1 MSDLDTVREALTH
14 AHVTLMRHGETSIY
28 GSIITMGKSVV
39 VDAPITAVTNG
50 LDTRYGVAFMGG
62 LTPPEQRF
70 VVLHENMHKLLR
82 HCTRHRD
89 YWQED
94 AQCANYAA
102 DYVVNALILAI
113 KDKSLCVMPKG
124 GLYDAKYEGWSYA
137 EVYRDLRQDKQN
149 GGSGKGRGGNGGG
162 KPIDEHDTSLADNMT
177 AEEAEKLD
185 REVTQI
191 VHQAGIL
198 AGKMK
203 SQVPRGITDSLKMD
217 VDWVREMQDFVSA
230 QSSAKDDDYTFRRF
244 DRKYMAYDVIMPGTI
259 SETMGEVVVAIDT
272 SGSIDEEALSKFA
285 NEISHLAAL
294 VNPECVRVLWWDTM
308 VHGEQVF
315 DDRHYGDIARL
326 MRPKGGGGTRV
337 QCVNNYI
344 EAERLKPDCVVVL
357 TDGHVESDFDWRIA
371 APTMWLVTDN
381 KRFAP
386 SVGRMV
392 RMA

>member
-14 AHVTLMRHGETSIY
+14 AHVTLMRHPETSIY

-39 VDAPITAVTNG
+39 VDAPITAATNG

-62 LTPPEQRF
+62 LTPPGQRF
-70 VVLHENMHKLLR
+70 VALHENMHKLLR

-94 AQCANYAA
+94 SQCANFAT
-102 DYVVNALILAI
+102 DYVVNALILDI
-113 KDKSLCVMPKG
+113 KDKSLCVMPKR
-124 GLYDAKYEGWSYA
+124 GLYDAKYDGWSFA
-137 EVYRDLRQDKQN
+137 EVYRDLRQDKQ
-149 GGSGKGRGGNGGG
+149 KGGNGKGG
-162 KPIDEHDTSLADNMT
+162 GNGESFDEHDTSLADNMT
-177 AEEAEKLD
+177 AEEAQKLD
-185 REVTQI
+185 REITQI

-203 SQVPRGITDSLKMD
+203 SQVPRGITDSLKVD

-259 SETMGEVVVAIDT
+259 SETVGEVVVAIDT
-272 SGSIDEEALSKFA
+272 SGSIDDVALSKFA
-285 NEISHLAAL
+285 SEISHLAAL

-315 DDRHYGDIARL
+315 QDQHYGDIARL

-337 QCVNNYI
+337 QCVSDYI
-344 EAERLKPDCVVVL
+344 EAEQLKPDCVVVL
-357 TDGHVESDFDWRIA
+357 TDGYVESDFDWRIA

-381 KRFAP
+381 KEFTP
-386 SVGRMV
+386 PVGRMV

>member
-14 AHVTLMRHGETSIY
+14 AHVTLMRHPETSIY

-39 VDAPITAVTNG
+39 VDAPITAATNG

-70 VVLHENMHKLLR
+70 VALHENMHKLLR

-94 AQCANYAA
+94 SQCANYAA
-102 DYVVNALILAI
+102 DYVVNALILDI
-113 KDKSLCVMPKG
+113 KDKSLCVMPKR
-124 GLYDAKYEGWSYA
+124 GLYDAKYDGWSFA
-137 EVYRDLRQDKQN
+137 EVYRDLRQDKQ
-149 GGSGKGRGGNGGG
+149 KGGNGKGG
-162 KPIDEHDTSLADNMT
+162 GNGESFDEHDTSLADNMT
-177 AEEAEKLD
+177 AEEAQKLD
-185 REVTQI
+185 REITQI

-203 SQVPRGITDSLKMD
+203 SQVPRGITDSLKVD

-259 SETMGEVVVAIDT
+259 SETVGEVVVAIDT
-272 SGSIDEEALSKFA
+272 SGSIDDVALSKFA
-285 NEISHLAAL
+285 SEISHLAAL

-315 DDRHYGDIARL
+315 QDQHYGDIARL
-326 MRPKGGGGTRV
+326 MRPKGGGGTHV
-337 QCVNNYI
+337 QCVSDYI
-344 EAERLKPDCVVVL
+344 EAEQLKPDCVVVL
-357 TDGHVESDFDWRIA
+357 TDGYVESDFDWRIA

-381 KRFAP
+381 KEFTP
-386 SVGRMV
+386 PVGRMV

>member
-14 AHVTLMRHGETSIY
+14 AHVTLMRHPETSIY

-39 VDAPITAVTNG
+39 VDAPITAATNG
-50 LDTRYGVAFMGG
+50 LDTRYGVAFMGK

-70 VVLHENMHKLLR
+70 VALHENMHKLLR

-94 AQCANYAA
+94 SQCANYAA
-102 DYVVNALILAI
+102 DYVVNALILDI
-113 KDKSLCVMPKG
+113 KDKSLCVMPKR
-124 GLYDAKYEGWSYA
+124 GLYDVKYDGWSFA
-137 EVYRDLRQDKQN
+137 EVYRDLRQDKQ
-149 GGSGKGRGGNGGG
+149 KGGNGKGG
-162 KPIDEHDTSLADNMT
+162 GNGESFDEHDTSLADNMT
-177 AEEAEKLD
+177 AEEAQKLD
-185 REVTQI
+185 REITQI

-203 SQVPRGITDSLKMD
+203 SQVPRGITDSLKVD

-259 SETMGEVVVAIDT
+259 SETVGEVVVAIDT
-272 SGSIDEEALSKFA
+272 SGSIDDVALSKFA
-285 NEISHLAAL
+285 SEISHLAAL

-315 DDRHYGDIARL
+315 QDQHYGDIARL

-337 QCVNNYI
+337 QCVSDYI
-344 EAERLKPDCVVVL
+344 ETEQLKPDCVVVL
-357 TDGHVESDFDWRIA
+357 TDGYVESDFDWRIA

-381 KRFAP
+381 KEFTP
-386 SVGRMV
+386 PVGRMV

>member
-14 AHVTLMRHGETSIY
+14 AHVTLMRHPETSIY

-39 VDAPITAVTNG
+39 VDAPITAATNG
-50 LDTRYGVAFMGG
+50 LDTRYGVAFMGK

-70 VVLHENMHKLLR
+70 VALHENMHKLLR

-94 AQCANYAA
+94 GQCANYAA
-102 DYVVNALILAI
+102 DYVVNALILDI
-113 KDKSLCVMPKG
+113 KDKSLCVMPKR
-124 GLYDAKYEGWSYA
+124 GLYDAKYDGWSFA
-137 EVYRDLRQDKQN
+137 EVYRDLRQDKQ
-149 GGSGKGRGGNGGG
+149 KGGNGKGG
-162 KPIDEHDTSLADNMT
+162 GNGESFDEHDTSLADNMT
-177 AEEAEKLD
+177 AEEVEKLD
-185 REVTQI
+185 REITQI

-203 SQVPRGITDSLKMD
+203 SQVPRGITDSLKVD

-259 SETMGEVVVAIDT
+259 SETVGEVVVAIDT
-272 SGSIDEEALSKFA
+272 SGSIDDVALSKFA
-285 NEISHLAAL
+285 SERSHLAAL

-315 DDRHYGDIARL
+315 NDQHYGDIARL

-337 QCVNNYI
+337 QCVSNYI
-344 EAERLKPDCVVVL
+344 EAEQLKPDCVVVL
-357 TDGHVESDFDWRIA
+357 TDGYVESDFDWRIA

-381 KRFAP
+381 KEFTP
-386 SVGRMV
+386 PVGRMV